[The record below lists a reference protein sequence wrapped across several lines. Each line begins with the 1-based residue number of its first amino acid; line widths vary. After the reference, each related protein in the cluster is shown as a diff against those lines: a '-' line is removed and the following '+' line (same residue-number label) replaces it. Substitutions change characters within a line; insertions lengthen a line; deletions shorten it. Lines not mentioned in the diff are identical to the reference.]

1 MSPFKQLKVQTHALR
16 AEPHNTQVATEQRTL
31 LQQQIVAM
39 GLIMQQRQ
47 LEQQLDQVKQQL
59 QEVQKGRETG
69 CADVISKLGSPAQ
82 PDQCYSPQ
90 LEQQQQQQPS
100 PAARMPLL
108 SKQSRLAQG
117 ASSSP
122 QGAPWDPCPAGPRS
136 SAFQQHLEAGGAA
149 AGTGYDSPAAF
160 SQEAL
165 AELNDDAAGSPALVA
180 RSSSASSSAASTPRS
195 SNASSSGDSCT
206 DILNELSD
214 LALDFQNLATASH
227 QASTFKAVSASTLQH
242 SQQQQLLQTTIAAS
256 STPGGLVNS
265 TAVSS
270 VASPHGAQ
278 QQQRLDSSFEQ
289 LDGGA
294 LLHAAVALDAD
305 AAVKLQA
312 DLQVSS
318 AYELAA
324 TRGLLHAGAVV
335 QELRSTLANS
345 KHSQHNHRQQQQHRK
360 HTAGKGPS
368 AVGVLGSAQS
378 PGSRTQGKQQQR
390 RLQEGAESP
399 PVVRTLFSTQDGA
412 DAADARAS
420 LEAAVA
426 AAAAKAAGGAD
437 ATAGSSAS
445 PQQQGVSVLR
455 QLQQQQQY
463 IIELLGNLSATQQQR
478 LGAVPGGSPTQDPL
492 QQLADAQQQ
501 LQVLLHAAG
510 AVIQDA
516 HTCTAGSSGDSR
528 QQVVL
533 LVGSGAGFG
542 PDSASR
548 QGSGAWAVT
557 DAVAGV
563 SMGSSPTRQQR
574 KFDGPPLLQVSS
586 PDQQQLRDSS
596 PDKLR
601 RRQRAWLLPGAAASP
616 TAQRLGD
623 CSPAAGSEL
632 QDSRQTWSA
641 QPPADHMQE
650 REIDQLLQENTQMK
664 GQMVCLKLQ
673 LQRAQQEAR
682 EAESL
687 INSCNSL
694 GMIGRRSTTPDH
706 AWAHRSQ
713 DSVSTPGGAAS
724 GAATGFSTGATAAF
738 SSSAGTPTQLVLL
751 SGKNK
756 ELHALCMQ
764 REAQVRQL
772 ENELRRLQHELKQQ
786 ALAAAPAA
794 FPPAGSSAAGGLT
807 PRGAA
812 TPRHGLASIAGPG
825 PSLFSPQRRA
835 VSSPGAAGTPRSLS
849 SAGAAAYGAPA
860 GPQAAVGNLT
870 IAVPQA
876 HQAPAPTRFAS
887 GGGAQAGHLEMQSW
901 LGQPYGHLPAVV
913 ESAPQGHRLQEQQ
926 QQREVGYSAA
936 AVRASLDEVSCAST
950 SSSRS
955 RGKGIR
961 VGCGKPPLHVPS
973 LKRK

>member
-47 LEQQLDQVKQQL
+47 LEQQLDHVKQQM
-59 QEVQKGRETG
+59 QQVQKGRETG
-69 CADVISKLGSPAQ
+69 CADVTYRLVSPVQ

-90 LEQQQQQQPS
+90 LEQQQRS
-100 PAARMPLL
+100 PAARMSLL
-108 SKQSRLAQG
+108 AKQSRLAQG

-122 QGAPWDPCPAGPRS
+122 QGAPWDHCPAAPGS
-136 SAFQQHLEAGGAA
+136 SAFQQHLEAGAA
-149 AGTGYDSPAAF
+149 ALDAGCNSPAAF
-160 SQEAL
+160 GQQETPFS
-165 AELNDDAAGSPALVA
+165 NDDDAADCVA

-195 SNASSSGDSCT
+195 SDVSSSGDSCT

-214 LALDFQNLATASH
+214 LALDFQHLATAAH
-227 QASTFKAVSASTLQH
+227 QASTFKAVSASTLQR
-242 SQQQQLLQTTIAAS
+242 SQQQLLQTTTAAPCTPGGHFHSTAAS
-256 STPGGLVNS
+256 SVG
-265 TAVSS
+265 
-270 VASPHGAQ
+270 SPCGAQ
-278 QQQRLDSSFEQ
+278 QQQRLDSSLEQ

-294 LLHAAVALDAD
+294 LLHAAVALDSD

-345 KHSQHNHRQQQQHRK
+345 KHSQDKHRQQHQHCE
-360 HTAGKGPS
+360 HTAGKGLS
-368 AVGVLGSAQS
+368 AGKGVGSAHS
-378 PGSRTQGKQQQR
+378 PGSRTQGKQLQR
-390 RLQEGAESP
+390 RPQEGTESP
-399 PVVRTLFSTQDGA
+399 PVVRTLFSTHYSGNAVD
-412 DAADARAS
+412 AS
-420 LEAAVA
+420 LGAAAVA
-426 AAAAKAAGGAD
+426 AAAKVAAAGVA
-437 ATAGSSAS
+437 AGSSSS
-445 PQQQGVSVLR
+445 PQQQGVGMLR

-463 IIELLGNLSATQQQR
+463 IIELLGNLSATQQQQ
-478 LGAVPGGSPTQDPL
+478 LGALPGGSPAHDPL

-516 HTCTAGSSGDSR
+516 HASTADSSGNSC
-528 QQVVL
+528 QQVAL
-533 LVGSGAGFG
+533 LVGAGAGLRPG
-542 PDSASR
+542 CASR
-548 QGSGAWAVT
+548 HGSGAWAAA
-557 DAVAGV
+557 DAVVVGSV
-563 SMGSSPTRQQR
+563 GSSPSRQQR
-574 KFDGPPLLQVSS
+574 KFDGPPLLQGSS

-601 RRQRAWLLPGAAASP
+601 RRQHAWLLSGASGSP
-616 TAQRLGD
+616 TAQQQRLGD
-623 CSPAAGSEL
+623 CSLAAGLGL
-632 QDSRQTWSA
+632 QDSQQTWSA

-650 REIDQLLQENTQMK
+650 QEIKQLLQENTQMK
-664 GQMVCLKLQ
+664 GRMLHLSMELRRAQ
-673 LQRAQQEAR
+673 QRAQ
-682 EAESL
+682 EAERSL
-687 INSCNSL
+687 ISSCSSL
-694 GMIGRRSTTPDH
+694 ELMGRRSTTPDH

-713 DSVSTPGGAAS
+713 DSVSTPAGAAS
-724 GAATGFSTGATAAF
+724 GVATGFSTGATAA
-738 SSSAGTPTQLVLL
+738 SGSSAGTPSQLVLL

-756 ELHALCMQ
+756 ELHAVCMQ
-764 REAQVRQL
+764 REAQIRQL
-772 ENELRRLQHELKQQ
+772 ENELRRLQHKLKQQ
-786 ALAAAPAA
+786 TLAA
-794 FPPAGSSAAGGLT
+794 AGSSAAGGLT

-812 TPRHGLASIAGPG
+812 TPRHGLASIAGPR
-825 PSLFSPQRRA
+825 PSFSPQRRA

-849 SAGAAAYGAPA
+849 SSGAAAYAAPA
-860 GPQAAVGNLT
+860 APQAAMGSLA

-876 HQAPAPTRFAS
+876 HHGPAPTRFGSATS
-887 GGGAQAGHLEMQSW
+887 GSAAQTGHPEMQAW
-901 LGQPYGHLPAVV
+901 LGPPYGHLPAVV
-913 ESAPQGHRLQEQQ
+913 ESAPHDYKLQEQQ
-926 QQREVGYSAA
+926 QQHEVAYSAA
-936 AVRASLDEVSCAST
+936 AVVRASLDDVSCAST